1 MSPTVDFT
9 YTDEQLEL
17 RGVLRKYLAAHSPE
31 SVVRELMDSAG
42 GYDRAQ
48 WKDLADQLGL
58 QGLLVPEEYGGLG
71 LGATELGVVM
81 EELGAHL
88 ACLPFLSTS
97 VLATTVLLSAD
108 GEAAAA
114 WLPGIV
120 AGEVTATVAVT
131 EGRGAWDPAAITT
144 EAVPACGGRY
154 LVTGVKTFVPDG
166 HTADLVLVAARS
178 GGELLLLAVEADT
191 PGLSR
196 HPHSTMDQT
205 RRFATLEFGGAPAT
219 PIGGDAAKAL
229 DRAHHVA
236 LAALSAEQ
244 VGGAQRCLDMAVE
257 YAKNRF
263 QFGRPIG
270 SFQAIKHKCAD
281 LLILIEAARAASAFA
296 LWSAD
301 ADAEG
306 LPLAAAMA
314 KVTCSEAFFRAA
326 ADNIQIHGGIGFTWE
341 HPAHLYFKRAKSS
354 ELLWGDP
361 ALHRERI
368 SRLLELTV

>member
-1 MSPTVDFT
+1 MDFT

-17 RGVLRKYLAAHSPE
+17 RAVLRKYLTTHSPE
-31 SVVRELMDSAG
+31 SVVRELMEDPR

-58 QGLLVPEEYGGLG
+58 QGLMVPEEYGGLG
-71 LGATELGVVM
+71 LGAVELGAVM

-97 VLATTVLLSAD
+97 VLATTALLSA
-108 GEAAAA
+108 GGQAAAA

-131 EGRGAWDPAAITT
+131 EGRGAWDTAAVATK
-144 EAVPACGGRY
+144 AVAVAGGRHR
-154 LVTGVKTFVPDG
+154 LTGVKTFVLDG
-166 HTADLVLVAARS
+166 HTADLILVAARLD
-178 GGELLLLAVEADT
+178 GELRLFAVEADA

-196 HPHSTMDQT
+196 HPCSTMDQT
-205 RRFATLEFGGAPAT
+205 RRFATLEFGGATAT
-219 PIGGDAAKAL
+219 PIGGDAEAVL
-229 DRAHHVA
+229 DRVHHVA

-257 YAKNRF
+257 YAKTRF

-281 LLILIEAARAASAFA
+281 LLILIEAARAASAFS

-301 ADAEG
+301 ADPDG

-314 KVTCSEAFFRAA
+314 KITCSEAFFRAA
-326 ADNIQIHGGIGFTWE
+326 ADTIQIHGGIGFTWE